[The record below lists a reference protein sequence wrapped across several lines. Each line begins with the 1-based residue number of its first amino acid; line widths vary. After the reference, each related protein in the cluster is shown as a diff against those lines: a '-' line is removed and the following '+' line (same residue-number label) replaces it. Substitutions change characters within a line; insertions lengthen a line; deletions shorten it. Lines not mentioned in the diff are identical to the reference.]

1 MFNIYPLS
9 DIVQA
14 SSDTISNAADISGV
28 NSIFYKLD
36 DNEDKLFS
44 GSFTISGEGRHTFQ
58 YFAFDNV
65 NNKEVVT
72 PVLIVVDDTPP
83 VIEGAFNRGEVSSE
97 VAVQD
102 KNIKVYPLFT
112 SLFLNAV
119 DNSSKLKQIRYSI
132 NGSKMKI
139 YKKALLLEKS
149 GNYSVIAEAE
159 DNLGNI
165 SKQKIIFIVK
175 SN

>member
-1 MFNIYPLS
+1 MEKIAFIP
-9 DIVQA
+9 IR
-14 SSDTISNAADISGV
+14 
-28 NSIFYKLD
+28 K
-36 DNEDKLFS
+36 
-44 GSFTISGEGRHTFQ
+44 GSKGI
-58 YFAFDNV
+58 
-65 NNKEVVT
+65 K
-72 PVLIVVDDTPP
+72 
-83 VIEGAFNRGEVSSE
+83 
-97 VAVQD
+97 D

-139 YKKALLLEKS
+139 YKKGLLLEKS

-165 SKQKIIFIVK
+165 SKEKIIFIVK